1 MTILVK
7 VDNSRQKLTILVK
20 SQQVGKFPS
29 KVNSGLELKTRRAEN
44 LGVSAKGPVR
54 VRCRFPQIVNGW
66 CSSHQ
71 EILEA
76 ILTAA
81 RLARVEVKGA
91 SFCIAALRPFSISV
105 FIDEVD
111 LIAFSVKCKI
121 DNSSGL
127 LLESST
133 YVDVSGCL
141 PWSKIEAEFRIS

>member
-1 MTILVK
+1 MTE
-7 VDNSRQKLTILVK
+7 LTTEQEASLSTVEWRDDIY
-20 SQQVGKFPS
+20 QI
-29 KVNSGLELKTRRAEN
+29 A
-44 LGVSAKGPVR
+44 
-54 VRCRFPQIVNGW
+54 RFPFVGETVGVNIFCEKCDRDELNNHLGMIAQIVNGW

-81 RLARVEVKGA
+81 RLARVEVKGS